1 MKKSLGMVE
10 VLTGN
15 GPGKT
20 TAALGHALRSIGH
33 GLTVAMVQFMKID
46 SRYGEIKAIKEY
58 LPRSRVFQF
67 GRKKFVREPA
77 KIDFKLAE
85 KGLAKAQEII
95 QSRKYDLVILDEI
108 NVALWFKLLDL
119 EEVCEMIKS
128 RPKNAELVL
137 TGRYAP
143 KKIIDLADSVSEIKE
158 VKHYFRKGVRARK
171 GIEY

>member
-20 TAALGHALRSIGH
+20 TAALGHALRCIGH

-46 SRYGEIKAIKEY
+46 SRYGEIKAIKKY
-58 LPRSRVFQF
+58 LPRFRVFQF
-67 GRKKFVREPA
+67 GRKKFIRKPA
-77 KIDFKLAE
+77 KIDFRLAE

-95 QSRKYDLVILDEI
+95 QSGKYDLVILDEI

-119 EEVCEMIKS
+119 KEVCEIIKS
-128 RPKNAELVL
+128 RPKNVELVL